1 MLQAFDKYDCKIQSY
16 DVQFVCNQKEF
27 VMDTNHSKSNIC
39 ATSSDL
45 CYARVG
51 LARPE
56 FIEKL
61 SDKSMPMQ

>member
-1 MLQAFDKYDCKIQSY
+1 
-16 DVQFVCNQKEF
+16 
-27 VMDTNHSKSNIC
+27 MDINNSKSNIC
-39 ATSSDL
+39 ATFSDL

-51 LARPE
+51 FARPE